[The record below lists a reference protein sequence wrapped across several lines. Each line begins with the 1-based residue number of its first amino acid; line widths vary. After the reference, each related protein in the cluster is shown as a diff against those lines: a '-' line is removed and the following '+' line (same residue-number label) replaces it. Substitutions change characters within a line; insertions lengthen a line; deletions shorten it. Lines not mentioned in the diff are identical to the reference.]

1 MAESHLFDS
10 HWAGFHGKCPCH
22 KFLYPCEI
30 YRKHMMLREISG
42 VSMRERKRVGRPSQG
57 PRKGIRNLLGLRV
70 TAETKTRLEAAT
82 AASRRS
88 QSLEAEFRLE
98 QSFRKEDDG
107 IAALGGSEQHAL
119 FRMMAAAA
127 EIIENRTGKSWT
139 FDWETSI
146 VVRDA
151 WNALTT
157 AILPKPPKEYSELFR
172 SPHLCRLNDRT
183 RLRMSRSA
191 D

>member
-1 MAESHLFDS
+1 MAEPHLFDS

-42 VSMRERKRVGRPSQG
+42 MSMRERTRVGRAAKA
-57 PRKGIRNLLGLRV
+57 PRKGTRNSLGLRV
-70 TAETKTRLEAAT
+70 AAETKTRLEAAT
-82 AASRRS
+82 AASGRF

-119 FRMMAAAA
+119 FRMMAAA
-127 EIIENRTGKSWT
+127 
-139 FDWETSI
+139 
-146 VVRDA
+146 
-151 WNALTT
+151 
-157 AILPKPPKEYSELFR
+157 
-172 SPHLCRLNDRT
+172 
-183 RLRMSRSA
+183 
-191 D
+191 